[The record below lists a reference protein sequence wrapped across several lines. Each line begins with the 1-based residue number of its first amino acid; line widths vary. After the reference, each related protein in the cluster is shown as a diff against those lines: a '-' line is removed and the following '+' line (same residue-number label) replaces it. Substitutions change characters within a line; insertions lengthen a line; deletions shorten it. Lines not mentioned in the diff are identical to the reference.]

1 MPRPTLSDVARAC
14 GVSLA
19 SVSKALNPHADRC
32 DLSPATRAKVV
43 AAAEALGFRPSASHG
58 RRTRRLWRNIG
69 LVWGRFAPF
78 TSGVYE
84 GVLDAVA
91 ERLLERGWR
100 LLYTPVPDRAS
111 WRAMQMAQRLD
122 GVLAVSHVPRSVLA
136 DFVAERYP
144 AVLLNLRTDLALPQF
159 LPDEA
164 GAAEALAR
172 HFARLGHR
180 RVLYL
185 GHHGDGVGHFS
196 ETERPE
202 GLVRAGKAV
211 RMQVEVLPANAMSE
225 AVARCRAGVT
235 GVICYDWNDIP
246 RIVGALGE
254 VGLGVPKAVSVACCA
269 DVRWFQFLRPSVTA
283 VEIPMR
289 NLALQALDRLLA
301 RIDDAADGGA
311 DTLVVQPAL
320 LRERA
325 STAAAP
331 R

>member
-32 DLSPATRAKVV
+32 DLSPATRAKVA

-84 GVLDAVA
+84 GVLDAIA

-100 LLYTPVPDRAS
+100 LLYTPVPERSA

-122 GVLAVSHVPRSVLA
+122 GVLAVSHVPRSVLT
-136 DFVAERYP
+136 DFVTERYP

-172 HFARLGHR
+172 HFANLGHR

-202 GLVRAGKAV
+202 GLVRFGKAA
-211 RMQVEVLPANAMSE
+211 RMQVDLLPGSALAEV
-225 AVARCRAGVT
+225 VARCRAGAT
-235 GVICYDWNDIP
+235 GIICYDWNDIP
-246 RIVGALGE
+246 KLITALGE

-269 DVRWFQFLRPSVTA
+269 DVRWFQFLTPSVTA

-289 NLALQALDRLLA
+289 SLALQALDRLLA
-301 RIDDAADGGA
+301 RIDEDAGA
-311 DTLVVQPAL
+311 GSETVLQPPL

>member
-1 MPRPTLSDVARAC
+1 
-14 GVSLA
+14 
-19 SVSKALNPHADRC
+19 
-32 DLSPATRAKVV
+32 
-43 AAAEALGFRPSASHG
+43 
-58 RRTRRLWRNIG
+58 
-69 LVWGRFAPF
+69 
-78 TSGVYE
+78 VYE

-180 RVLYL
+180 RVIYL

-202 GLVRAGKAV
+202 GLVRVGKAV

-225 AVARCRAGVT
+225 VVVRCRAGVT

-246 RIVGALGE
+246 KVVGALGE
-254 VGLGVPKAVSVACCA
+254 VGLSVPKAVSVACCA
-269 DVRWFQFLRPSVTA
+269 DVRWFPFLTPAVTA

-289 NLALQALDRLLA
+289 SLALQALDRLLA
-301 RIDDAADGGA
+301 RIDGDADGAPGA
-311 DTLVVQPAL
+311 VQMPAF

-325 STAAAP
+325 STAAPP

>member
-1 MPRPTLSDVARAC
+1 MGRPTLSDVARAC

-43 AAAEALGFRPSASHG
+43 AAAQALGFAPSASHG

-84 GVLDAVA
+84 GVLDAIA

-100 LLYTPVPDRAS
+100 LLYTPVPERAA

-122 GVLAVSHVPRSVLA
+122 GVLAVSHVPRSVLT
-136 DFVAERYP
+136 DFVTERYP

-172 HFARLGHR
+172 HFANLGHR

-202 GLVRAGKAV
+202 GLVRVGKAA
-211 RMQVEVLPANAMSE
+211 RMQVDLLPGSALAD
-225 AVARCRAGVT
+225 VVGRCRAGAT

-246 RIVGALGE
+246 KIVGALGE

-269 DVRWFQFLRPSVTA
+269 DVRWFQFLTPSVTA

-289 NLALQALDRLLA
+289 SLALQALDRLLA
-301 RIDDAADGGA
+301 RIDEDTGA
-311 DTLVVQPAL
+311 GAETVLQPPL

>member
-1 MPRPTLSDVARAC
+1 MARPTLRDVAREC

-19 SVSKALNPHADRC
+19 TVSKALNPHADRC
-32 DLSPATRAKVV
+32 DLSPATRAKV
-43 AAAEALGFRPSASHG
+43 AAAAQALGFAPSASHG

-84 GVLDAVA
+84 GVLDAIA

-100 LLYTPVPDRAS
+100 LLYTPVPERAA
-111 WRAMQMAQRLD
+111 WRAMQMAHRLD
-122 GVLAVSHVPRSVLA
+122 GVLAVSHVPRSVLT
-136 DFVAERYP
+136 DFVTERYP

-172 HFARLGHR
+172 HFANLGHR

-202 GLVRAGKAV
+202 GLVRVGKAA
-211 RMQVEVLPANAMSE
+211 RMQVDLLPGSALAD
-225 AVARCRAGVT
+225 VVGRCRAGTT

-246 RIVGALGE
+246 KVVGALGE

-269 DVRWFQFLRPSVTA
+269 DVRWFQFLTPSVTA

-289 NLALQALDRLLA
+289 SLALQALDRLLA
-301 RIDDAADGGA
+301 RIDEDTGA
-311 DTLVVQPAL
+311 GAETVLQPPL